1 MPNARI
7 ADAARMLKAM
17 LSQEDAR
24 VISAKAADV
33 VKRLREMKRKS
44 VVDLFDPRVTETLA
58 YYGYPTN
65 HWGQIRTNNPMERV
79 IRQRTRVVGTFPD
92 GHSTLMLV
100 AARRTH
106 IGSTRWGRQRCMLMD
121 ALLNPANQEAAASER
136 TFCPAFGRLDRAAAP
151 PRHASSRWNEI
162 TDERGTRHS
171 GRQESAKDPMHCQ

>member
-1 MPNARI
+1 MPAEDEAQERRGSGRAAVDGD
-7 ADAARMLKAM
+7 ADL
-17 LSQEDAR
+17 
-24 VISAKAADV
+24 
-33 VKRLREMKRKS
+33 LRYS
-44 VVDLFDPRVTETLA
+44 
-58 YYGYPTN
+58 TN

-162 TDERGTRHS
+162 TDERRTRHS
-171 GRQESAKDPMHCQ
+171 DRQESAKIRCTANSAGRTRDGDVREYVLRALSQFADLRRPVLN